1 MTKVTYRTELFP
13 ADGRYTALTPD
24 LNIVRIGN
32 TAEDAIERLRAGV
45 DGYLQV
51 CESDG
56 VLEAVLQ
63 DAGFE
68 NNGDAW
74 LPGQRT
80 LGKQTTQVT
89 PYKPAPPNAEPAED
103 PRNYTYTLKGGA
115 TATVKYLSQADIER
129 ELAEFE
135 TKYGMSSEEFAGKWN
150 RGELNCAVMDYFNW
164 AGNCDYMRRKGV
176 EALKIDHPNVQEM
189 KIE

>member
-13 ADGRYTALTPD
+13 SDGRYTALTPD

-51 CESDG
+51 CERDG
-56 VLEAVLQ
+56 VLEAVLE

-68 NNGDAW
+68 NAGDVW
-74 LPGQRT
+74 IPGKRA
-80 LGKQTTQVT
+80 LGKQTAHVR
-89 PYKPAPPNAEPAED
+89 PYKPAAINAERPA
-103 PRNYTYTLKGGA
+103 PRSYTFPLKGGG
-115 TATVKYLSQADIER
+115 TGTMTHLSQADIKR

-135 TKYGMSSEEFAGKWN
+135 AKYGMTSQEFLVKYNTYGFKDESHELMRWHSLYYAACESE
-150 RGELNCAVMDYFNW
+150 
-164 AGNCDYMRRKGV
+164 RRNAERK
-176 EALKIDHPNVQEM
+176 ARNS
-189 KIE
+189 